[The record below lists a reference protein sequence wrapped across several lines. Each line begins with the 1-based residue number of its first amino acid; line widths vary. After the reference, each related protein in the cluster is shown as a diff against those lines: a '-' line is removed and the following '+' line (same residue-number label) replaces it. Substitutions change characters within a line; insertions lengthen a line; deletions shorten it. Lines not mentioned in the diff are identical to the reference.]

1 MADIISTIGTI
12 IDVVD
17 LVGDTLGGG
26 SGGGGSG
33 SGSSS
38 GSGGRKGPVRGARLE
53 YDIPALGGRILMKEP
68 FGKWFNL
75 TPVYPEYGK
84 FAKGPNNGK
93 TFTRRAGFRFKS
105 YQILLKP
112 GTKIKVPKDKAQ
124 ESRSGK
130 NSGTED
136 RQMGII
142 QIGVSSNVSVNE
154 LIEFLKG
161 SNKASSIIG
170 CISPTLRKYQ
180 WGGVLHSA
188 K

>member
-12 IDVVD
+12 IDVAD
-17 LVGDTLGGG
+17 LVSDTLGGG
-26 SGGGGSG
+26 GGTSG

-38 GSGGRKGPVRGARLE
+38 SGDARKGPVRGARLE

-68 FGKWFNL
+68 FGKWFGL
-75 TPVYPEYGK
+75 TPVYPEYGLFK
-84 FAKGPNNGK
+84 GGPNAGK
-93 TFTRRAGFRFKS
+93 KFTMRAGFRFKS

-142 QIGVSSNVSVNE
+142 QIGVSSSVAVNE
-154 LIEFLKG
+154 FIEFLKA
-161 SNKASSIIG
+161 SSKASSIIG

-188 K
+188 R